1 MQNFSMQSPSLKRAL
16 ALRALLFEV
25 AVIIVLV
32 LATLFLLAYFKVI
45 DISTIIP
52 FQNNQQ
58 NVIQQKAITDTQ
70 SSVVS
75 QKEPPPL
82 SSDLVQRVHE
92 VATNSAVTKYDAHIV
107 YKGRV
112 TSVLRN
118 GFEETFKIN
127 YVIALDIKGE
137 GAVASQIFLTKSD
150 LGHLTLAK
158 GENGKESPMSISEIR
173 GGDVIN
179 LDYYM
184 DYMRP
189 NYDNLTSGTLVKIV
203 SD

>member
-1 MQNFSMQSPSLKRAL
+1 MQSPSVKRAL
-16 ALRALLFEV
+16 ALRALLFEIG
-25 AVIIVLV
+25 VIIVLV
-32 LATLFLLAYFKVI
+32 LATLFLLSYFKVI

-58 NVIQQKAITDTQ
+58 NVIRQKTVTDTP
-70 SSVVS
+70 SPVVS
-75 QKEPPPL
+75 QKEPLLL

-107 YKGRV
+107 YKGKV
-112 TSVLRN
+112 ANVQRN
-118 GFEETFKIN
+118 GFEEMFKIN

-137 GAVASQIFLTKSD
+137 GAFASQIFLTKSD

-158 GENGKESPMSISEIR
+158 RENGKESPMSISEIK
-173 GGDVIN
+173 GGDVII

-184 DYMRP
+184 DYLRP
-189 NYDNLTSGTLVKIV
+189 NYDNLTSGTLVKVV